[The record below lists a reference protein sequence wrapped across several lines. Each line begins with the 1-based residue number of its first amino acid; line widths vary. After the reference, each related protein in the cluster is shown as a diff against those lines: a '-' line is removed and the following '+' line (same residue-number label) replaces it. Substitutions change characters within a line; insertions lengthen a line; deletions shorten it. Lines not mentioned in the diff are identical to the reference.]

1 MVSKERN
8 FPSKIFEVKG
18 SIRKQTEGEEARA
31 HGDVGEPSSDWKD

>member
-8 FPSKIFEVKG
+8 FPSTIFEVKG